1 MKFVDFKT
9 IKMRVAVIGAGA
21 SGLTAIKCCIDEGL
35 EPVCF
40 ERSNDIGG
48 LWRYSDEVV
57 EGQSCVMKSTVINTS
72 KEIMCFSDFPIPS
85 EYPMY
90 MHNTYVQKYF
100 NLYADKFNLRKYIRF
115 ETEVLSVSKHAD
127 FAQSGQWVI
136 KLKDK
141 KSTKV
146 REDIFDAVIVCSGH
160 HAEKN
165 VPDFPGLSN
174 FKGKVI
180 HSHDYRHQAGFED
193 KRIVVIGIGNSGGDM
208 AVELSR
214 VASQVF
220 ISTRRGSW
228 VFNRIADNGMP
239 VDMIVLKRSVLKIR
253 KLLPPSFFDN
263 MMENQVNKRFDHSTY
278 CLKPKHRITAQH
290 PTINDDIPNRLAS
303 GTLKAKPDIK
313 TFTEN
318 GVIFDDSTKEEN
330 IDVVVLATG
339 YIFGFPF
346 LDKSVLDVKQNHV
359 ELFKYVFPPKL
370 EQSTLCVI
378 GCIQPIAALMPIS
391 ELQCRLATRVFQ
403 GKVKL
408 PCYDEM
414 MTDIKNKELA
424 MQLKYVQTQ
433 RHTIQ
438 VDYIDYMDELAT
450 LNGCL
455 PDLKSLLWSDPILA
469 LNCYFGPCTP
479 YQYRLNGPCK
489 WSGARQAIL
498 TQWDRTFA
506 SLKTRPL
513 GSTEPTS
520 QKKFLIFYFVLAVV
534 FCFFYT
540 VYNFYVKFD
549 DL

>member
-1 MKFVDFKT
+1 
-9 IKMRVAVIGAGA
+9 MRVAVIGAGA

-100 NLYADKFNLRKYIRF
+100 NLYADKFKLQKCIRF

-228 VFNRIADNGMP
+228 IFNRIADNGMP
-239 VDMIVLKRSVLKIR
+239 VDMIGLKRSVLKIR
-253 KLLPPSFFDN
+253 KLLPPYFFDN

-313 TFTEN
+313 MFTEN
-318 GVIFDDSTKEEN
+318 GVIFDDGTNEEN

-346 LDKSVLDVKQNHV
+346 LDKSVLEVKQNHV

-370 EQSTLCVI
+370 ERSTLCVI

-391 ELQCRLATRVFQ
+391 ELQCRLATRVFT

-408 PCYDEM
+408 PCYDGM

-479 YQYRLNGPCK
+479 YQYRLNGPGK

-506 SLKTRPL
+506 SLKTRPM
-513 GSTEPTS
+513 GSTKPTS
-520 QKKFLIFYFVLAVV
+520 QKKFLILYFVFAVV
-534 FCFFYT
+534 FCFFIQYII
-540 VYNFYVKFD
+540 FR
-549 DL
+549 